1 MLLDLQ
7 PHSVIAVGVLLPAL
21 ASIAVGSRF
30 YSRRKLGVSL
40 KEDDWMVLVSMVL
53 VWGLGITNISGK
65 SGLASLFIELYSIA
79 TV

>member
-7 PHSVIAVGVLLPAL
+7 PHSVVTVGVLLPTL

-40 KEDDWMVLVSMVL
+40 KEDDWMVLVSVIL

-65 SGLASLFIELYSIA
+65 PGLAPPFIEPYSIA